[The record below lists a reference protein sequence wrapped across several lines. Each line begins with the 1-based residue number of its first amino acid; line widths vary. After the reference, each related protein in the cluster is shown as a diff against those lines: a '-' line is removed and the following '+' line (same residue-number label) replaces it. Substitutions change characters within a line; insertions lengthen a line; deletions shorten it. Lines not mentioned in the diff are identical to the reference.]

1 MQIICTGMETDLK
14 ELYDESLLK
23 KVKESVDAN
32 LLRAV
37 ISNPKQKDGISKIKI
52 RPVMMNGSLMYQ
64 ITEHIGTQ
72 VFHKNMD
79 KTQVAFYICDMT
91 QHCFKQCE
99 ITTNEYVLNILTSKK
114 GKITINRK
122 MSKAVPIKPEMFE
135 HNRTKNYILKEG
147 TAVPFLIDLGVMNKQ
162 GIIIRQKYDKFR
174 QINRFLEFIKD
185 IRTELPKNREISIID
200 FGCGKSYLTFAI
212 YYYLHDLCG
221 MDVRITGLDLKAD
234 VIEKCNRLSREYG
247 YEKLTFKLGDIAD
260 YSGEDSVD
268 MVVTLHACDTATDY
282 ALCKAVNWGAEV
294 ILSVPCCQHEL
305 NRQIDNE
312 LLAPVLSYGILKER
326 MSAIFTD
333 AIRAEVLKTKG
344 YRTEILEFID
354 MEHTPKNLLI
364 RAVKTHNKGAAGRK
378 AVKDGV
384 GNEEMEEKAAL
395 NKILKEFHLNPSI
408 VNLIK

>member
-1 MQIICTGMETDLK
+1 ME
-14 ELYDESLLK
+14 ELYDENLRRE
-23 KVKESVDAN
+23 VKESIDAN

-52 RPVMMNGSLMYQ
+52 RPVMMNGGLMYQ
-64 ITEHIGTQ
+64 ITEYIGTQ

-79 KTQVAFYICDMT
+79 KEQVVFYICDMT
-91 QHCFKQCE
+91 QHSFKQCE
-99 ITTNEYVLNILTSKK
+99 ITTNEYVLNILISKK
-114 GKITINRK
+114 GKITINRRT
-122 MSKAVPIKPEMFE
+122 SKAVQVKPEMFE

-162 GIIIRQKYDKFR
+162 GVVIRQKYDKFK

-185 IRTELPKNREISIID
+185 IREELPKNREISIID

-247 YEKLTFKLGDIAD
+247 YDKLTFKLGDIAD

-282 ALCKAVNWGAEV
+282 ALSKAVNWGAEV

-312 LLAPVLSYGILKER
+312 LLVPVLSYGILKER
-326 MSAIFTD
+326 MSAIMTD

-364 RAVKTHNKGAAGRK
+364 RAVKSTGSNAA
-378 AVKDGV
+378 KDGA
-384 GNEEMEEKAAL
+384 GKQETEEKEAL

-408 VNLIK
+408 VNLLR